1 MGQRGVVLQKTGEEM
16 GLVSFWLKHGQF
28 TQNVS
33 FARDLCIA
41 AQLEVVKQPKER
53 TPSTATYLTLSS
65 IPYTSSAVWC
75 LLLACPYVI

>member
-1 MGQRGVVLQKTGEEM
+1 MQKTNPEM

-41 AQLEVVKQPKER
+41 AEVQAEKGPKER
-53 TPSTATYLTLSS
+53 SPSTQSYLMPAREREFDS
-65 IPYTSSAVWC
+65 
-75 LLLACPYVI
+75 